1 MNGIV
6 TFGARML
13 LCTYNQTAKNFLA
26 PYMFMRPY
34 ELTPINFLCT
44 LLTFYSICIVM
55 LDRHLSLQL

>member
-1 MNGIV
+1 
-6 TFGARML
+6 ML